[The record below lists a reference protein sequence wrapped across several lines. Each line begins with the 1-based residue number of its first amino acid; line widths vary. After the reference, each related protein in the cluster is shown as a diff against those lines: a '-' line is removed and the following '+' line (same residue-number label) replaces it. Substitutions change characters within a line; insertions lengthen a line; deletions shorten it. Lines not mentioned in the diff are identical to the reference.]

1 MWREY
6 CETSRWFVYSSSID
20 IELEVLGD
28 HVHIVLS
35 ACSVPLCPPAVST
48 LAIMPGVCMQV
59 SVFLFLFGF
68 SQIYKKQGN
77 VLSKE
82 EGVQLIYMNQNQ
94 VIVLDTNT
102 KTNK

>member
-1 MWREY
+1 
-6 CETSRWFVYSSSID
+6 
-20 IELEVLGD
+20 
-28 HVHIVLS
+28 
-35 ACSVPLCPPAVST
+35 
-48 LAIMPGVCMQV
+48 MQV